1 MSFLCWKFPNG
12 LPSFLHQ
19 VQLRR
24 PLSISP
30 LSSPPALPVQHTHT
44 HTHTCT
50 LCSSHMELLDKSI
63 HAPASPAACPCCSPC
78 MGHLPLVP
86 LLSYFCEN
94 FKLRHHSCLD
104 SCSSLFYS
112 SLQSGLI
119 PLPEPLW
126 HPVLTQARWISLVSL
141 LFCHLRWP
149 VSFWIARTLTFKTFY
164 PQCLL
169 WCLTRI
175 NKALSG
181 SLMNE

>member
-1 MSFLCWKFPNG
+1 MSFLCWKFPNS

-30 LSSPPALPVQHTHT
+30 LTGLPALPVQHTDIDTNTDTHT
-44 HTHTCT
+44 HRHTCT
-50 LCSSHMELLDKSI
+50 LCSSHSELLDKSV

-112 SLQSGLI
+112 SLQTGLI
-119 PLPEPLW
+119 PFPEPLW
-126 HPVLTQARWISLVSL
+126 HPVLTQARWISLVSV

-149 VSFWIARTLTFKTFY
+149 VSLWIAWTLTFKTFY
-164 PQCLL
+164 PS
-169 WCLTRI
+169 
-175 NKALSG
+175 AYYDA
-181 SLMNE
+181 